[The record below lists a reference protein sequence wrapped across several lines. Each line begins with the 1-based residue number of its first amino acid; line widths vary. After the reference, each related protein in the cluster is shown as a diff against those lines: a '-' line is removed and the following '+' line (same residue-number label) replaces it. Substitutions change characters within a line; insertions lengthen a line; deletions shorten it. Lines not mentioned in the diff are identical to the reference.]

1 MTQQTRNLSDT
12 ERAVSAL
19 IGLSL
24 SVLSLRRG
32 SLGLRALTGVSAAG
46 LLARAFAGHCA
57 VKAALAGH
65 SSLREGIVDQWH
77 GMAGPGR
84 PAGNG
89 MPGSPAHAATSD
101 AVDESI
107 DESFP
112 ASDPPASRLPDV
124 PPANAEAKWEAVR
137 AAQQEGTTAPPGNK
151 DRSGS

>member
-1 MTQQTRNLSDT
+1 MTQQTGNLSDT

-24 SVLSLRRG
+24 SILSLRRG
-32 SLGLRALTGVSAAG
+32 TLWLRGLSGVAAAG
-46 LLARAFAGHCA
+46 LLARASAGHCG

-77 GMAGPGR
+77 GMSGRGR
-84 PAGNG
+84 PPGNG
-89 MPGSPAHAATSD
+89 MPGSPFHAATSD
-101 AVDESI
+101 AAHESV

-124 PPANAEAKWEAVR
+124 PPVNAEAKWDAVR
-137 AAQQEGTTAPPGNK
+137 AAERDEAAAPRGDK
-151 DRSGS
+151 D